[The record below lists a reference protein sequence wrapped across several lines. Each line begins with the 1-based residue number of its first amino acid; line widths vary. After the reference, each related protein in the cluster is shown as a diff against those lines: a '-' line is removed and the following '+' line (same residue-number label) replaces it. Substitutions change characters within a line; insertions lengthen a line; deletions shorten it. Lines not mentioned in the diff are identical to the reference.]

1 MASGVPFCAVAS
13 LTPQKI
19 KHNPL
24 MGFRFRRSV
33 KILPGIRLNF
43 GKRGISTSIGVRG
56 AHVTFGK
63 TGVRTTV
70 GLPGSGLS
78 YSHLEKPHHHA
89 ANPTAVYSPTE
100 SAAPQG
106 SALRG
111 FMWIGLIVFA
121 LAFVFRKPTTHE
133 PVHEAAAAQPMTAAR
148 AAAQAAEAMKLAEV
162 KRASLG
168 VDQLRHSVA
177 NSNTLR
183 LSRVTVMPKDA
194 ICYQFHLKNSR
205 GVEYVR
211 TAVLDGALLKASGS
225 VGFDSLWNSRCAHQN
240 EGRDITAELHAPVGR
255 PAAR

>member
-1 MASGVPFCAVAS
+1 
-13 LTPQKI
+13 
-19 KHNPL
+19 
-24 MGFRFRRSV
+24 MGFHFRRSV

-43 GKRGISTSIGVRG
+43 GTRGISTSIGVRG

-78 YSHLEKPHHHA
+78 YSHLERPHSHV
-89 ANPTAVYSPTE
+89 ANPSAAYSPAE
-100 SAAPQG
+100 SGAPQG

-111 FMWIGLIVFA
+111 FMWIGLIVVA
-121 LAFVFRKPTTHE
+121 LAFVFSKPSTHE
-133 PVHEAAAAQPMTAAR
+133 PAHEPAAAEPMSTAR
-148 AAAQAAEAMKLAEV
+148 AAAQAAEATKLAEV

-183 LSRVTVMPKDA
+183 LSRVTVMPKGT

-225 VGFDSLWNSRCAHQN
+225 AGFDSSWNSGCAHQN
-240 EGRDITAELHAPVGR
+240 EGRDITADLDVPAGR
-255 PAAR
+255 PVAARPPLDTKNR